1 MLLWS
6 HAQQRTPC
14 GVPGRRQPQGATAR
28 GCCTAVPKPAPPHLQ
43 GSRLELGA
51 FGPHCGLL
59 QLYTQQLQLCR
70 GQKKGE
76 GAAGE
81 GTAGEGEQAC
91 RSPRAARSMQQLPWA
106 PLLLP
111 RVADPGNP
119 CHRSA
124 FFCSREAAPAAGG
137 GMGCGA
143 LMPAERVRDA
153 VLPSTHLPRGP
164 QPPPPKCSQ
173 RRPHAPPSV
182 GQRQQGQREQRSGPH
197 APTEL
202 PSRQGRL
209 FFLSTYAHACMRR
222 VLLGSMRQCPGI
234 PVSAREQM

>member
-1 MLLWS
+1 MECLAGASRKGLRPVAAAQRYPS
-6 HAQQRTPC
+6 QRPRTSRVAALNSAPSARTVASFSSTRSSSSSAGARKKGRAQQVRAQQ
-14 GVPGRRQPQGATAR
+14 VRA
-28 GCCTAVPKPAPPHLQ
+28 
-43 GSRLELGA
+43 SRLAARPVLHAACSSCLGRPCSCRA
-51 FGPHCGLL
+51 WLTLGTLAIGPHSFAAARPPLL
-59 QLYTQQLQLCR
+59 PVV
-70 GQKKGE
+70 GW
-76 GAAGE
+76 AAGLS
-81 GTAGEGEQAC
+81 C
-91 RSPRAARSMQQLPWA
+91 QQ
-106 PLLLP
+106 
-111 RVADPGNP
+111 R
-119 CHRSA
+119 
-124 FFCSREAAPAAGG
+124 
-137 GMGCGA
+137 
-143 LMPAERVRDA
+143 RVRDA
-153 VLPSTHLPRGP
+153 VVSSTHLPRGP